1 MKDYYKILDVEKE
14 CSADDLRKSYRK
26 LAMQYHP
33 DHNPNKPEAQEKFKE
48 IAEAYGVLSDTD
60 KREKYDAFLATGG
73 RTFQGADFSFS
84 QDEIFNDLFNDPKF
98 QQMFSSLLAEFQKA
112 GLRSSPKFVEK
123 SFFNGRG
130 GLFLGGL
137 LFVGSVA
144 GKIATAKL
152 KEKLPE
158 RDKLMRSLGQRVGTF
173 LGYGPEKKEAQLESG
188 DISYL
193 LELSE
198 KEFSDG
204 REIEIALPGPEGEE
218 RFKIKVPAGSFSGQR
233 LRLPGKG
240 ALLEHGRGDLYL
252 ELSLVE

>member
-1 MKDYYKILDVEKE
+1 MKDYYKILGVEKE
-14 CSADDLRKSYRK
+14 CSADELRKSYRK

-48 IAEAYGVLSDTD
+48 IAEAYGVLSDAD

-73 RTFQGADFSFS
+73 KTFRGADFSFS
-84 QDEIFNDLFNDPKF
+84 QEEIFNDLFNDPKF

-130 GLFLGGL
+130 GLFIGGL

-144 GKIATAKL
+144 GKIAAAKL

-158 RDKLMRSLGQRVGTF
+158 RDKFMRSLGQRFGTF
-173 LGYGPEKKEAQLESG
+173 LGYGPEKQEVQSESG

-193 LELSE
+193 LELTRE
-198 KEFSDG
+198 EAFDG
-204 REIEIALPGPEGEE
+204 KEIEIAVPGPEGEE
-218 RFKIKVPAGSFSGQR
+218 RFKVHVPAGSSSGQR
-233 LRLPGKG
+233 LRLQGRG
-240 ALLEHGRGDLYL
+240 ALYEYGRGDLYL
-252 ELSLVE
+252 ELSVVE